1 MSIKSLWG
9 EVHLAVEKRLPPQA
23 SALTASLRS
32 MGYTLETALADIIDN
47 SITAKASEVNIYCT
61 FASGQPLLCVIDN
74 GDGMSEEA
82 IVDALII
89 GGSDP
94 RDARSETDLGRFGLG
109 LKTATFSQCREL
121 TVVSRKNKKVAAA
134 SWDLDLIEERRDWI
148 ATILDNTEI
157 NSLDFVDEIPSSG
170 TLVLWSKLDRLFEE
184 VEPEN
189 RERFV
194 NGKLDQLE
202 DHLSLVFHRF
212 LNGEVKNYPKLKISI
227 NGHAIQAFDPF
238 CLSNKATQ
246 ILPLEKVRLGA
257 SVVEIQPYILPHY
270 SKLNAHTRELYKNR
284 SDFVS
289 NQGAYVYRNGR
300 LMAWGDWFRLI
311 PKGEATKLA
320 RVKIDF
326 SNELDAM
333 WTMDIKKASARPPAA
348 VRDRLKQVIAKV
360 SEGSSRVSKGH
371 GRKLFQKDKTPIWNR
386 YAEHNLIRYDIN
398 PTHPMVKGLCE
409 DLSEQQTNY
418 LHMILKAIGASLP
431 SEMIYSDF
439 SIDPKRLASSLLDEN
454 AVLNEKLELLY
465 EFSKNDGASTKDE
478 FVGLVRSTRLF
489 DAHEL
494 LVENFVK
501 NTWKDS

>member
-1 MSIKSLWG
+1 
-9 EVHLAVEKRLPPQA
+9 LAVEKRLPPQA

-47 SITAKASEVNIYCT
+47 SITAKATQVDIYCT
-61 FASGQPLLCVIDN
+61 FASGEPLLCVIDN
-74 GDGMSEEA
+74 GDGMSKAE
-82 IVDALII
+82 IIDALVI

-94 RDARSETDLGRFGLG
+94 RDTRSETDLGRFGLG
-109 LKTATFSQCREL
+109 LKTATFSQCRNL
-121 TVVSRKNKKVAAA
+121 TVVSRSQGEIAAA
-134 SWDLDLIEERRDWI
+134 SWDLDLIEKRRDWI
-148 ATILDNTEI
+148 VSILDECEI
-157 NSLDFVDEIPSSG
+157 QALDFVDQIPVSG
-170 TLVLWSKLDRLFEE
+170 TLVLWRKLDRLFEE
-184 VEPEN
+184 VDLEN

-194 NGKLDQLE
+194 NGKLCQLE

-212 LNGEVKNYPKLKISI
+212 LNGEVKNFPKLKISI
-227 NGHAIQAFDPF
+227 NGHDIRAFDPF
-238 CLSNKATQ
+238 CLKNKATQ
-246 ILPLEKVRLGA
+246 ILPLEKVRLGD

-270 SKLNAHTRELYKNR
+270 SKLDAHTRELYKNR

-326 SNELDAM
+326 TNDLDAM
-333 WTMDIKKASARPPAA
+333 WTIDIKKASARPPAA
-348 VRDRLKQVIAKV
+348 VRDRLKQVIARV

-371 GRKLFQKDKTPIWNR
+371 GKKLFQKDKTPIWNR
-386 YAEHNLIRYDIN
+386 YAEQGLIRYDIN
-398 PTHPMVKGLCE
+398 ADHPMVQGLCE
-409 DLSEQQTNY
+409 GLSEQQIKY
-418 LHMILKAIGASLP
+418 LMMTLKAIGASLP

-439 SIDPKRLASSLLDEN
+439 SIDPKKLASSLNDEG

-465 EFSKNDGASTKDE
+465 EFSKSDGIISQDGFK
-478 FVGLVRSTRLF
+478 VLVRSTRLF
-489 DAHEL
+489 DAHED

-501 NTWKDS
+501 NKWENS